1 MCDNPLDCVGDVA
14 GVAGDLPG
22 IVLGTGAHAAVNST
36 VGSAFDGFV
45 QSMVDSANWAVEKIM
60 TLWLSAPDPDVSGSD
75 SAAVWV
81 NEHVAYLVMATM
93 VGTMIYSG
101 IRIALYSR
109 SGDVVNLAETLLR
122 TVLVSLLAGT
132 LITTGLQVS
141 DMWARWI
148 VDEANLDLSVA
159 VLSSGVVAQ
168 GVVLILALVVI
179 ITQVVQLGFMVVR
192 NAVIVILAGT
202 LTWAAAASGTQMGRQ
217 WFQKSISW
225 LIAFIL
231 YKPTAALIYA
241 TAFRLAS
248 SDDLMSQLSGIFLMI
263 LSVFALPALM
273 RLIMPVTAAIGGA
286 NAGALAGAT
295 VGAGVALGAMA
306 LTGGAAAAGGA
317 SGAGGFLGAGGAGGG
332 GLGAGGLAGGGGP
345 SGAGISGASPASSGG
360 GGGSAPGGAGRGG
373 GSSPGGA
380 GAGAGESSVA
390 DLTGGVENA
399 PSGASGTGGG
409 GGESSTLSSVAGGDS
424 ESTPSGAGAGGAATE
439 APVSGGSAGQS
450 SPGAGG
456 SAGSS
461 FSAGDALRGI
471 QQGSG
476 PVKRLQSDAEDIVG
490 EGGPAGAGAAH

>member
-1 MCDNPLDCVGDVA
+1 MCNPLTDNNGCLGEIA
-14 GVAGDLPG
+14 SAPG
-22 IVLGTGAHAAVNST
+22 NLIGGAVSNAA
-36 VGSAFDGFV
+36 GSAFDSFV
-45 QSMVDSANWAVEKIM
+45 QSMVDSANWTVEKIM
-60 TLWLSAPDPDVSGSD
+60 TLWLAAPDPDLSGSD

-81 NEHVAYLVMATM
+81 NQHVAYLVMATM

-132 LITTGLQVS
+132 LITTGLQIS

-148 VDEANLDLSVA
+148 IDEANLDLSVA
-159 VLSSGVVAQ
+159 VLSSGAVAQ

-217 WFQKSISW
+217 WYQKSISW
-225 LIAFIL
+225 LIAFIV
-231 YKPTAALIYA
+231 YKPAAALIYA

-273 RLIMPVTAAIGGA
+273 RLIMPVTAALGGA

-306 LTGGAAAAGGA
+306 LTGGASAAAGA
-317 SGAGGFLGAGGAGGG
+317 SGAGGFLGAGGGGG
-332 GLGAGGLAGGGGP
+332 GLGAGGLAAGGSGP
-345 SGAGISGASPASSGG
+345 SGAGISGASSASGG
-360 GGGSAPGGAGRGG
+360 GTAPGGASLGG

-380 GAGAGESSVA
+380 GAGASESSVA

-399 PSGASGTGGG
+399 PSGADSNGS
-409 GGESSTLSSVAGGDS
+409 GGETSTVSSVAGGDS
-424 ESTPSGAGAGGAATE
+424 SAAPSGAPSSGTTTE
-439 APVSGGSAGQS
+439 APVSGGSAGVS
-450 SPGAGG
+450 SAATG
-456 SAGSS
+456 ST
-461 FSAGDALRGI
+461 FSAGDALRGL

-476 PVKRLQSDAEDIVG
+476 TSGRLQSEADDIVG
-490 EGGPAGAGAAH
+490 DGGPTGSGKG